1 MGRLDPKTAKHISG
15 KCIVTGIRKSTLN
28 QTVNGLHGDNEDKT
42 NDTLKVKMKHDGQ
55 KWSIL
60 DFEDS
65 TSKQHSPFTHH
76 TDIRNT
82 FPWLPLF

>member
-1 MGRLDPKTAKHISG
+1 MYRNWNQEIHVEPDGKWTAW
-15 KCIVTGIRKSTLN
+15 
-28 QTVNGLHGDNEDKT
+28 DNEDKT